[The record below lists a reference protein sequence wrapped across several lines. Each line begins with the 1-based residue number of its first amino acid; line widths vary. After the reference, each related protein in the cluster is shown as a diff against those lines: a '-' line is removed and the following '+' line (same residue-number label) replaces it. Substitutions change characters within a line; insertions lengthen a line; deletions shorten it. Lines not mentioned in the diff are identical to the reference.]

1 MIFQCGQPVEW
12 KKGISMT
19 SYRSLT
25 GCSTLKYWLIL
36 TKLGSIMFITLCC
49 WYDLYK
55 YKIGRLVC
63 RWSIFMMIKMLKIPD
78 FKKIIKYWEIK
89 LRVVFW
95 VSQQLDMSS
104 SDAVRNIGQCCLYC
118 WLRNGYNVNECIT
131 YTVELKGA

>member
-1 MIFQCGQPVEW
+1 MMIFQCGQPVEW

-89 LRVVFW
+89 LRVVFLSFATSGHVVQRCSKKYWTVLPFLLTSKRIQW
-95 VSQQLDMSS
+95 VY
-104 SDAVRNIGQCCLYC
+104 NLYC
-118 WLRNGYNVNECIT
+118 GI
-131 YTVELKGA
+131 

>member
-1 MIFQCGQPVEW
+1 
-12 KKGISMT
+12 MT

-89 LRVVFW
+89 LRVIIW

-118 WLRNGYNVNECIT
+118 WLILWSLKECKLHPLSGSSFPILDQGYTCHVMKT
-131 YTVELKGA
+131 Q